1 MSDRNAPMVAAS
13 ARDVEALFS
22 PLMERT
28 PPAGL
33 GFAHGALDRSAQM
46 RARPDLVDA
55 LLRAPEARI
64 YVFCGD
70 NAVLR
75 QAGESVTPLFAASEL
90 PARNHHAEMIFLGRD
105 AEAGR
110 FALLIAPDQEE
121 ALKLVPGLSLVGLRA
136 LALGETVSPAELG
149 AIAQGKAML
158 HWHARHR
165 FCANCGAPTQMAE
178 AGWKRV
184 CATCSAE
191 HFPRT
196 DPVVIMLT
204 VEGDHCL
211 LGRSAR
217 FPPGWYS
224 TLAGFVEPGETIE
237 DAVRRET
244 FEEAGIIGGRVTIMA
259 NQPWPFPASLMI
271 GAYVEAKSTK
281 IAIDLD
287 ELEDCRWF
295 SRDEVRQMLAG
306 THPEGLG
313 VPAKMSIASHLIR
326 HFVEEPL

>member
-1 MSDRNAPMVAAS
+1 MSGANPDS
-13 ARDVEALFS
+13 LFS
-22 PLMERT
+22 PFMEDR

-46 RARPDLVDA
+46 RARPDLIEALFDA
-55 LLRAPEARI
+55 NDAR
-64 YVFCGD
+64 VFAFCGD

-75 QAGESVTPLFAASEL
+75 RVEGGLSPLFRVSDL
-90 PARNHHAEMIFLGRD
+90 PAAGHHQEMVFLGRD
-105 AEAGR
+105 GEAGR
-110 FALLIAPDQEE
+110 FAILIAPEQEEVLQADE
-121 ALKLVPGLSLVGLRA
+121 ALKLIGLRA
-136 LALGETVSPAELG
+136 LALDDRTHPQELG

-165 FCANCGAPTQMAE
+165 FCAHCGQPTNVAD
-178 AGWKRV
+178 AGWKRI
-184 CATCSAE
+184 CPACSTE

-204 VEGDHCL
+204 IDGDRCL

-259 NQPWPFPASLMI
+259 NQPWPFPMSLMI
-271 GAYVEAKSTK
+271 GAYVEAKSTR
-281 IAIDLD
+281 IAVDLD

-295 SRDEVRQMLAG
+295 TRDEVRQMLAG
-306 THPEGLG
+306 THPDGLG

-326 HFVEEPL
+326 HFVGEPL

>member
-1 MSDRNAPMVAAS
+1 MNSETPEN
-13 ARDVEALFS
+13 LFS
-22 PLMERT
+22 PLMEDR
-28 PPAGL
+28 PPGGL

-46 RARPDLVDA
+46 RARPDLIEALFDA
-55 LLRAPEARI
+55 DEARV
-64 YVFCGD
+64 YAFCGD
-70 NAVLR
+70 NAVLKR
-75 QAGESVTPLFAASEL
+75 VEGGLSPLFRVSDL
-90 PARNHHAEMIFLGRD
+90 PATGHHQERVFLGRD
-105 AEAGR
+105 GEAAR
-110 FALLIAPDQEE
+110 FAILIAPEQEETLQADE
-121 ALKLVPGLSLVGLRA
+121 ALKLIGLRA
-136 LALGETVSPAELG
+136 LALDDRTDPQELG

-165 FCANCGAPTQMAE
+165 FCAHCGRPTNVAD
-178 AGWKRV
+178 AGWKRL
-184 CATCSAE
+184 CPACSTE

-204 VEGDHCL
+204 VDGDRCL
-211 LGRSAR
+211 LGRSPR

-244 FEEAGIIGGRVTIMA
+244 FEEAGIIGGRVTLMA
-259 NQPWPFPASLMI
+259 NQPWPFPMSLMI
-271 GAYVEAKSTK
+271 GAYVEAKSTT
-281 IAIDLD
+281 IAVDLD

-326 HFVEEPL
+326 HFVGM

>member
-1 MSDRNAPMVAAS
+1 MTDRFAS
-13 ARDVEALFS
+13 ERALFS
-22 PLMERT
+22 PLMEISA
-28 PPAGL
+28 PEGL
-33 GFAHGALDRSAQM
+33 GFAHGALDRSAQL
-46 RARPDLVDA
+46 RAKPEIIEA
-55 LLRAPEARI
+55 LLRQPGARFHA
-64 YVFCGD
+64 FCGD

-75 QAGESVTPLFAASEL
+75 RTGERAATPLFPAADLPL
-90 PARNHHAEMIFLGRD
+90 PAQHQETIFLGRD
-105 AEAGR
+105 GEHGR
-110 FALLIAPDQEE
+110 FALLIAPEAEE
-121 ALKLVPGLSLVGLRA
+121 ILKADAGLILVGLRA
-136 LALGETVSPAELG
+136 LALDDRSDPHDLG

-158 HWHARHR
+158 HWHATHR
-165 FCANCGAPTQMAE
+165 FCAKCGQPSRMAE
-178 AGWKRV
+178 AGWKRI
-184 CATCSAE
+184 CDACSAE

-204 VEGDHCL
+204 TDGERAL

-217 FPPGWYS
+217 FPPGWFS

-271 GAYVEAKSTK
+271 GAYVEAKST
-281 IAIDLD
+281 AISMDKE

-295 SRDEVRQMLAG
+295 SRAEIKLMLAG
-306 THPEGLG
+306 THPDGFG

-326 HFVEEPL
+326 HFVED

>member
-1 MSDRNAPMVAAS
+1 MNDRVVGLS
-13 ARDVEALFS
+13 AEIEALFS
-22 PLMERT
+22 PLMERRA
-28 PPAGL
+28 PEGL

-46 RARPDLVDA
+46 RSRPELIEA
-55 LLRAPEARI
+55 LHRAPEARF
-64 YVFCGD
+64 YVFCGE
-70 NAVLR
+70 NAVLKR
-75 QAGESVTPLFAASEL
+75 MGDATTPLLAAGELPLPSRHREV
-90 PARNHHAEMIFLGRD
+90 IFLGRD
-105 AEAGR
+105 EEAGR
-110 FALLIAPDQEE
+110 FAVLIEPEAEE
-121 ALKLVPGLSLVGLRA
+121 ALKENEALLLIGLRA
-136 LALGETVSPAELG
+136 MALDGRTPAGEMG

-158 HWHARHR
+158 HWHATHR
-165 FCANCGAPTQMAE
+165 FCAKCGQPSRVAE
-178 AGWKRV
+178 AGWKRICTV
-184 CATCSAE
+184 CAAE

-204 VEGDHCL
+204 VDGDRCL

-244 FEEAGIIGGRVTIMA
+244 FEEAGIVGGRVTIMA

-281 IAIDLD
+281 IAVDLE

-295 SRDEVRQMLAG
+295 SRDEVRQMIAG
-306 THPEGLG
+306 THPDGLG
-313 VPAKMSIASHLIR
+313 VPLRMSIASHLIR
-326 HFVEEPL
+326 HFVGE

>member
-1 MSDRNAPMVAAS
+1 MNDQT
-13 ARDVEALFS
+13 VERSVQVETLFS
-22 PLMERT
+22 PLMEDR

-33 GFAHGALDRSAQM
+33 GFAHGMLDRSAQM
-46 RARPDLVDA
+46 RARPDLIDA
-55 LLRAPEARI
+55 LCRAPEARF
-64 YVFCGD
+64 YAFCGD
-70 NAVLR
+70 HAVLR
-75 QAGESVTPLFAASEL
+75 RDGEEASPLFTAADL
-90 PARNHHAEMIFLGRD
+90 PMPDQHQETIFLGRD
-105 AEAGR
+105 GEAGR
-110 FALLIAPDQEE
+110 FAVLIAPEAEE
-121 ALKLVPGLSLVGLRA
+121 ILKENAALALVGLRA
-136 LALGETVSPAELG
+136 LALEGRISAPDLG

-158 HWHARHR
+158 HWHATHR
-165 FCANCGAPTQMAE
+165 FCAKCGQPSRIAE

-184 CATCSAE
+184 CVSCAAE

-204 VEGDHCL
+204 VNGDHCL

-281 IAIDLD
+281 IAVDLD

-295 SRDEVRQMLAG
+295 SRDEIRQMLTG

-313 VPAKMSIASHLIR
+313 VPMKMSIASHLIR
-326 HFVEEPL
+326 HFVGEA

>member
-1 MSDRNAPMVAAS
+1 MMMADTGSNIPADIA
-13 ARDVEALFS
+13 ALFS
-22 PLMERT
+22 PLMEHNA
-28 PPAGL
+28 PSGL
-33 GFAHGALDRSAQM
+33 GFAHGALDRSAH
-46 RARPDLVDA
+46 
-55 LLRAPEARI
+55 LRAQPEVIDAFRRASDTRF

-70 NAVLR
+70 NAVLSR
-75 QAGESVTPLFAASEL
+75 DNGTVTPLFVLADLPMSE
-90 PARNHHAEMIFLGRD
+90 HHQELVFLGRD
-105 AEAGR
+105 DARAR
-110 FALLIAPDQEE
+110 FALLLAQDAEE
-121 ALKLVPGLSLVGLRA
+121 HLASHSCYLLLGLRA
-136 LALGETVSPAELG
+136 LALDDRNAPADVG
-149 AIAQGKAML
+149 AMAQGKAML
-158 HWHARHR
+158 HWHATHR
-165 FCANCGAPTQMAE
+165 FCAKCGQPSRAVD

-184 CATCSAE
+184 CDACVTE

-196 DPVVIMLT
+196 DPVVIMLS
-204 VEGDHCL
+204 VDGDRAL
-211 LGRSAR
+211 LGRSER

-271 GAYVEAKSTK
+271 GAFVEAKSTK
-281 IAIDLD
+281 IAIDHT

-295 SRDEVRQMLAG
+295 SRDEIRHMIAG

-326 HFVEEPL
+326 HFVEE

>member
-1 MSDRNAPMVAAS
+1 MADSVIGLS
-13 ARDVEALFS
+13 AEIEALFS
-22 PLMERT
+22 PLMERR
-28 PPAGL
+28 PPPGL
-33 GFAHGALDRSAQM
+33 GFAHGALDRSAQL
-46 RARPDLVDA
+46 RSKPEIVDA
-55 LLRAPEARI
+55 LRRAPEARF
-64 YVFCGD
+64 YAFCGE
-70 NAVLR
+70 NAVLKR
-75 QAGESVTPLFAASEL
+75 GVEGASPLLAISEIPASDRHQET
-90 PARNHHAEMIFLGRD
+90 IFLGRD
-105 AEAGR
+105 GDSGR
-110 FALLIAPDQEE
+110 FAVLIAPEMEE
-121 ALKLVPGLSLVGLRA
+121 ALKAREPLLLIGLRA
-136 LALGETVSPAELG
+136 LALDDRISPSDLG

-158 HWHARHR
+158 HWHATHR
-165 FCANCGAPTQMAE
+165 FCAKCGQPSIVAE
-178 AGWKRV
+178 SGWKRV
-184 CATCSAE
+184 CTACSAE

-196 DPVVIMLT
+196 DPVVIMLS
-204 VEGDHCL
+204 VDGDKCL

-217 FPPGWYS
+217 FPPNWFS

-281 IAIDLD
+281 IAMDHE

-295 SRDEVRQMLAG
+295 TRDEVRQMLAG

-326 HFVEEPL
+326 HFVGQG

>member
-1 MSDRNAPMVAAS
+1 MHDQLAGLSPEI
-13 ARDVEALFS
+13 EALFS
-22 PLMERT
+22 PLMEKS
-28 PPAGL
+28 PPPGL
-33 GFAHGALDRSAQM
+33 GFAHGALDRSAQL
-46 RARPDLVDA
+46 RTRPELVEA
-55 LLRAPEARI
+55 LRYAPEARF
-64 YVFCGD
+64 YAFCGD
-70 NAVLR
+70 TAILKKH
-75 QAGESVTPLFAASEL
+75 GETATPLLRAAEL
-90 PARNHHAEMIFLGRD
+90 PLPDRQQEVLFLGRD
-105 AEAGR
+105 EEAGR
-110 FALLIAPDQEE
+110 FAVLIAPEAED
-121 ALKLVPGLSLVGLRA
+121 ALKADESFLLIGLRA
-136 LALGETVSPAELG
+136 LALDERTSPADLG

-158 HWHARHR
+158 HWHATHR
-165 FCANCGAPTQMAE
+165 FCAKCGASSAVAE

-184 CATCSAE
+184 CTACAAE

-204 VEGDHCL
+204 VDGDRCL

-244 FEEAGIIGGRVTIMA
+244 FEEAGILGGRVTIMA

-271 GAYVEAKSTK
+271 GAYVEARSTK
-281 IAIDLD
+281 VAVDLD

-295 SRDEVRQMLAG
+295 SREEVRQMLAG
-306 THPEGLG
+306 THPDGFG

-326 HFVEEPL
+326 HFVGES

>member
-1 MSDRNAPMVAAS
+1 MSVAVPE
-13 ARDVEALFS
+13 DLFS
-22 PLMERT
+22 PLMEDR
-28 PPAGL
+28 PPSGL

-46 RARPDLVDA
+46 RARPDLIEALFDA
-55 LLRAPEARI
+55 NETRVYA
-64 YVFCGD
+64 FCGD
-70 NAVLR
+70 NAVLKR
-75 QAGESVTPLFAASEL
+75 MESGLSPLFRISDIPAAG
-90 PARNHHAEMIFLGRD
+90 HHQEMVFLGRD
-105 AEAGR
+105 GEAGR
-110 FALLIAPDQEE
+110 FAILIAPEQEE
-121 ALKLVPGLSLVGLRA
+121 ALQADETLKLIGLRA
-136 LALGETVSPAELG
+136 LALDDRTNPQELG

-165 FCANCGAPTQMAE
+165 FCAHCGKPTKVAE

-184 CATCSAE
+184 CPACSTE

-204 VEGDHCL
+204 VDGDRCL

-244 FEEAGIIGGRVTIMA
+244 FEEAGIIGGRVTVMA
-259 NQPWPFPASLMI
+259 NQPWPFPMSLMI
-271 GAYVEAKSTK
+271 GAYVEAKSTT
-281 IAIDLD
+281 IAVDLD

-295 SRDEVRQMLAG
+295 TRDEVRQMLAG

-326 HFVEEPL
+326 HFVGEAI

>member
-1 MSDRNAPMVAAS
+1 MKLGLALPLHDT
-13 ARDVEALFS
+13 LFS
-22 PLMERT
+22 PMMEIAA
-28 PPAGL
+28 PAGL
-33 GFAHGALDRSAQM
+33 GFAHGALDRSAQL
-46 RARPDLVDA
+46 RGRPEIIEALRHAPDARFYA
-55 LLRAPEARI
+55 
-64 YVFCGD
+64 FCGE

-75 QAGESVTPLFAASEL
+75 RLGEHAASPLLRAGDVPL
-90 PARNHHAEMIFLGRD
+90 PGQHQEMIFLGRD
-105 AEAGR
+105 GEAGR
-110 FALLIAPDQEE
+110 FAVLIAPEAEE
-121 ALKLVPGLSLVGLRA
+121 TLKADSGLLLLGLRA
-136 LALGETVSPAELG
+136 LALDDRSDPAELG

-158 HWHARHR
+158 HWHATHR
-165 FCANCGAPTQMAE
+165 FCAKCGQPSRLAE

-184 CATCSAE
+184 CDGCSAE

-204 VEGDHCL
+204 TDGERAL

-217 FPPGWYS
+217 FPPGWFS

-271 GAYVEAKSTK
+271 GAYVEAKST
-281 IAIDLD
+281 AISMDHE

-295 SRDEVRQMLAG
+295 SRDEIRQMLAG

-326 HFVEEPL
+326 HFVREG

>member
-1 MSDRNAPMVAAS
+1 MNDVKS
-13 ARDVEALFS
+13 ATALEIEALFS
-22 PLMERT
+22 PLMEIK
-28 PPAGL
+28 PPPGL

-46 RARPDLVDA
+46 RTRPDLVEA
-55 LLRAPEARI
+55 LRHAPAARF
-64 YVFCGD
+64 YAFCGE
-70 NAVLR
+70 NAVLKQR
-75 QAGESVTPLFAASEL
+75 DGGHTPLLATEDL
-90 PARNHHAEMIFLGRD
+90 PFPGQHGEVIFLGRD
-105 AEAGR
+105 GEAGR
-110 FALLIAPDQEE
+110 FAVLIAPEAEE
-121 ALKLVPGLSLVGLRA
+121 ALKDNDNYLLVGLRA
-136 LALGETVSPAELG
+136 LALDGRTPPDQLG

-158 HWHARHR
+158 HWHSTHR
-165 FCANCGAPTQMAE
+165 FCARCGQPSEVAE
-178 AGWKRV
+178 QGWKRI
-184 CATCSAE
+184 CTACRAE

-204 VEGDHCL
+204 VDGDRCL

-244 FEEAGIIGGRVTIMA
+244 FEEAGILGGRVTIMA

-271 GAYVEAKSTK
+271 GAYVEARSTT
-281 IAIDLD
+281 IAVDLD

-295 SRDEVRQMLAG
+295 TRDEVRQMLAG

-326 HFVEEPL
+326 HYVGEP

>member
-1 MSDRNAPMVAAS
+1 MTDATAGLS
-13 ARDVEALFS
+13 AEIEALFS
-22 PLMERT
+22 PLMEVK
-28 PPAGL
+28 PPPGL

-46 RARPDLVDA
+46 RTRPDLVEA
-55 LLRAPEARI
+55 LRQAPEARF
-64 YVFCGD
+64 YAFCGD
-70 NAVLR
+70 NAVLKR
-75 QAGESVTPLFAASEL
+75 EGEVAIPLLKAAELPL
-90 PARNHHAEMIFLGRD
+90 PARHGEVIFLGRD
-105 AEAGR
+105 EEAGR
-110 FALLIAPDQEE
+110 FAVLIDPDAESVLNDD
-121 ALKLVPGLSLVGLRA
+121 AGYLLVGLRA
-136 LALGETVSPAELG
+136 LALDGRTSPADLG

-158 HWHARHR
+158 HWHATHR
-165 FCANCGAPTQMAE
+165 FCAKCGQPSHVAE
-178 AGWKRV
+178 QGWKRV
-184 CATCSAE
+184 CAACKAE

-204 VEGDHCL
+204 VDGDRCL

-244 FEEAGIIGGRVTIMA
+244 FEEAGIVGGRVTIMA

-281 IAIDLD
+281 IAVDLE

-326 HFVEEPL
+326 HFVGEG